1 MNTYKRLLGYLK
13 DFKRVIS
20 LYVFTSLLFSVFSV
34 LSVYLTIP
42 LLKTLFL
49 GSSSQQ
55 NATSSTGIAGLYE
68 KLQYAFDR
76 FIFSSGKETAL
87 ITICLLIIAAYVLK
101 NLTGFVQSYLMQTIE
116 NKMVVKLRM
125 QLYERIN
132 QMSLRFFTQEKTG
145 NLLSRMTNDIT
156 NIQSGISA
164 LFYDLLKEPLV
175 IIIFLFLALSISWQM
190 TVIAFIVFPI
200 TVFLISKIG
209 SSLRRRSIRVQEK
222 LSDLLNIISETIYGA
237 KVIRIFSAEKYRN
250 NIFRNELSKFYH
262 LTMRSVRASE
272 LTSPLTETLSIIS
285 GVLVIWFGGRE
296 IIINN
301 NLKPEEFLGFLFI
314 LFQIIPPVKNLST
327 VYNRLQKSFPSAERI
342 FEIIDHPLEVKN
354 EAGALK
360 TDSFTK
366 SIEFKNVS
374 FGYEKD
380 KPVLEGINLTID
392 KSQIV
397 AIVGSSGAGKSTMA
411 DLISRFYDVSKGE
424 IFLDDRDIRDIDL
437 ESLRKLICIVPQ
449 EIILFNDTIRNNI
462 VFGKEN
468 VNEETLVEM
477 CRYANAHEFIMNTE
491 KGYDT
496 VIGERGL
503 KLSGGQKQRLSIAR
517 ALLRNPQILILDE
530 ATSSLD
536 NESEKLVQEALD
548 KLMFNRTSIVI
559 AHRLSTIINADRIYV
574 LSGGKIVQ
582 EGAHKELI
590 SDDRGLYKKLYDMQ
604 FYDAQ

>member
-1 MNTYKRLLGYLK
+1 MNTYKRLLSYLK
-13 DFKRVIS
+13 EFKRVIF
-20 LYVFTSLLFSVFSV
+20 LYVSTSLLFSVFSV

-49 GSSSQQ
+49 GSSPPG
-55 NATSSTGIAGLYE
+55 NTDTSAGIAGLYQ
-68 KLQYAFDR
+68 KLQSAFDQ
-76 FIFSSGKETAL
+76 FIFSSGKENAL
-87 ITICLLIIAAYVLK
+87 ITICLLIIAAYLLK
-101 NLTGFVQSYLMQTIE
+101 NLTGFLQSMLMQTIE
-116 NKMVVKLRM
+116 NRMVVKIRM
-125 QLYERIN
+125 QLYERLN
-132 QMSLRFFTQEKTG
+132 QLSLRFFTSEKTG
-145 NLLSRMTNDIT
+145 NILSRMTNDIT

-190 TVIAFIVFPI
+190 TVIAFVVFPV
-200 TVFLISKIG
+200 TVFIISKIG

-222 LSDLLNIISETIYGA
+222 LSDLLSIVTETIYGA

-250 NIFRNELSKFYH
+250 NIFSKELSRFYH

-296 IIINN
+296 IIVNN

-314 LFQIIPPVKNLST
+314 LFQIIPPIKNLST

-342 FEIIDHPLEVKN
+342 FEIIDHPLEVENKKD
-354 EAGALK
+354 AVQV
-360 TDSFTK
+360 DSFEK
-366 SIEFKNVS
+366 SIEFRNVS

-380 KPVLEGINLTID
+380 KPVLENINLTID
-392 KSQIV
+392 KSRIV
-397 AIVGSSGAGKSTMA
+397 AVVGSSGAGKSTMA
-411 DLISRFYDVSKGE
+411 DLISRFYDVVSGE
-424 IFLDDRDIRDIDL
+424 ILLDGMNIKDIDIT
-437 ESLRKLICIVPQ
+437 SLRKLICIVPQ

-462 VFGKEN
+462 IFGKEN
-468 VNEETLVEM
+468 VSEEKLVEV
-477 CRYANAHEFIMNTE
+477 CRYANAHDFIVNTE

-548 KLMFNRTSIVI
+548 KLMSNRTSVVI
-559 AHRLSTIINADRIYV
+559 AHRLSTIINADNIFV
-574 LSGGKIVQ
+574 LDNCKIVQ
-582 EGAHKELI
+582 QGRHKDLM
-590 SDDRGLYKKLYDMQ
+590 SDDKGIYRKLYELQ
-604 FYDAQ
+604 FAE

>member
-1 MNTYKRLLGYLK
+1 MNTYKRLLGYLG
-13 DFKRVIS
+13 DFKRVIF
-20 LYVFTSLLFSVFSV
+20 LYVFTSLMFSVFSV

-49 GSSSQQ
+49 GGSP
-55 NATSSTGIAGLYE
+55 STGSGTSTGVAGVYE
-68 KLQYAFDR
+68 KLQYAFDK

-87 ITICLLIIAAYVLK
+87 ITICLLIIAAYMLK
-101 NLTGFVQSYLMQTIE
+101 NITGFLQSMLMQMIE
-116 NKMVVKLRM
+116 NKMVVKIRM
-125 QLYERIN
+125 QLYEKIN
-132 QMSLRFFTQEKTG
+132 KLSLRYFTQEKTG

-200 TVFLISKIG
+200 TVFIISRIG

-222 LSDLLNIISETIYGA
+222 LSDLLNIVTETIYGA

-250 NIFRNELSKFYH
+250 SIFSRELKKFYQ

-272 LTSPLTETLSIIS
+272 LTSPMTETLSIIS

-314 LFQIIPPVKNLST
+314 LFQIIPPIKNLST

-342 FEIIDHPLEVKN
+342 FEVIDYPVEVESKKDAVKIDN
-354 EAGALK
+354 FS
-360 TDSFTK
+360 D
-366 SIEFKNVS
+366 SIEFKNVCFS
-374 FGYEKD
+374 YEKD
-380 KPVLEGINLTID
+380 KPVLENINLTIK
-392 KSQIV
+392 KSQIA

-411 DLISRFYDVSKGE
+411 DLISRFYDATSGE
-424 IFLDDRDIRDIDL
+424 ILIDGKNITDLDL

-462 VFGKEN
+462 IFGKEN
-468 VNEETLVEM
+468 VDEETLVDI
-477 CRYANAHEFIMNTE
+477 CKYANAHEFIMNTE

-536 NESEKLVQEALD
+536 NESEKLVQEALE
-548 KLMFNRTSIVI
+548 KLMSNRTSIVI
-559 AHRLSTIINADRIYV
+559 AHRLSTIINADRIFV
-574 LSGGKIVQ
+574 LDNCGVVQ
-582 EGAHKELI
+582 EGTHRELI
-590 SDDRGLYKKLYDMQ
+590 ADNEGIYKKLYELQ
-604 FYDAQ
+604 FSQ

>member
-1 MNTYKRLLGYLK
+1 MNTYKRLLGYLG
-13 DFKRVIS
+13 DFKRVIF
-20 LYVFTSLLFSVFSV
+20 LYVFTSLMFSVFSV

-49 GSSSQQ
+49 GGSP
-55 NATSSTGIAGLYE
+55 STGSGTSTGVAGVYE
-68 KLQYAFDR
+68 KLQYAFDK

-87 ITICLLIIAAYVLK
+87 ITICLLIIAAYMLK
-101 NLTGFVQSYLMQTIE
+101 NITGFLQSMLMQMIE
-116 NKMVVKLRM
+116 NKMVVKIRM
-125 QLYERIN
+125 QLYEKIN
-132 QMSLRFFTQEKTG
+132 KLSLRYFTQEKTG

-200 TVFLISKIG
+200 TVFIISRIG

-222 LSDLLNIISETIYGA
+222 LSDLLNIVTETIYGA

-250 NIFRNELSKFYH
+250 SIFSRELKKFYQ

-272 LTSPLTETLSIIS
+272 LTSPMTETLSIIS

-314 LFQIIPPVKNLST
+314 LFQIIPPIKNLST

-342 FEIIDHPLEVKN
+342 FEVIDYPVEVENKKDAVKIDN
-354 EAGALK
+354 FSE
-360 TDSFTK
+360 
-366 SIEFKNVS
+366 SIEFKNVCFS
-374 FGYEKD
+374 YEKD
-380 KPVLEGINLTID
+380 KPVLENINLTIK
-392 KSQIV
+392 KSQIA

-411 DLISRFYDVSKGE
+411 DLISRFYDATSGE
-424 IFLDDRDIRDIDL
+424 ILIDGKNITDLDL

-462 VFGKEN
+462 IFGKEN
-468 VNEETLVEM
+468 VDEETLVDI
-477 CRYANAHEFIMNTE
+477 CKYANAHEFIMNTE

-536 NESEKLVQEALD
+536 NESEKLVQEALE
-548 KLMFNRTSIVI
+548 KLMSNRTSIVI
-559 AHRLSTIINADRIYV
+559 AHRLSTIINADRIFV
-574 LSGGKIVQ
+574 LDNCGVVQ
-582 EGAHKELI
+582 EGTHRELI
-590 SDDRGLYKKLYDMQ
+590 ADNEGIYKKLYELQ
-604 FYDAQ
+604 FSQ